1 MMKMEVGG
9 SSELSLPICHTTI
22 VNCVTSQVTVI
33 PESKKFFIL
42 LTGPFSPVGTTWCVS
57 SMTGRMYGTL
67 PPIWST
73 WSHIIS
79 SSTLVTLM
87 LLLVLPSVR
96 MMTRKG
102 LTLPKYQVTSTLFT
116 WGFKV
121 STLLKFSWS
130 CMMGTKVTWVTWDM
144 WVLHKRMLPLYK
156 YMQSPCVDE
165 ECASLKR
172 LPLCLHWDCTICARC
187 YSHTLCY

>member
-1 MMKMEVGG
+1 MTNHLYVSAFCLMKVEAGG
-9 SSELSLPICHTTI
+9 SSEVSLPICHATT
-22 VNCVTSQVTVI
+22 VNYVTSQVTVI
-33 PESKKFFIL
+33 PEFKKFFIL

-102 LTLPKYQVTSTLFT
+102 LTLPKYQVTSSLLPGGVSRCPPHWNFVGPVWWARKWLELHEICGFHINECYLFT
-116 WGFKV
+116 NICKV
-121 STLLKFSWS
+121 L
-130 CMMGTKVTWVTWDM
+130 
-144 WVLHKRMLPLYK
+144 VLMRSVRH
-156 YMQSPCVDE
+156 
-165 ECASLKR
+165 
-172 LPLCLHWDCTICARC
+172 
-187 YSHTLCY
+187 